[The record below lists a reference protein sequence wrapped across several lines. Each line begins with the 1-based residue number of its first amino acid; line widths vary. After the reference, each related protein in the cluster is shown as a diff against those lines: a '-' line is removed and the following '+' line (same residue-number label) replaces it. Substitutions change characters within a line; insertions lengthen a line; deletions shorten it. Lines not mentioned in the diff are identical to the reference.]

1 MSDAGIPFMFRTAA
15 EYEAWLREMAEAKGT
30 LEDVAAKADRARYAE
45 LAGEVWD
52 FAGYAGVH
60 LPAPVKKILGALA
73 FFAPIIKLLP
83 LPKEIRP
90 SVEKILEGADLAN
103 RVFE

>member
-1 MSDAGIPFMFRTAA
+1 MSGLPIGFKSQA
-15 EYEAWLREMAEAKGT
+15 EYDEWKAEMAAAKGT
-30 LEDVAAKADRARYAE
+30 LDDLAAKADRARYAE

-52 FAGYAGVH
+52 FAGYAGVQ

-90 SVEKILEGADLAN
+90 AVEKVLEGAELAD
-103 RVFE
+103 RVFG